1 MNEYQDD
8 VKLFSEVLADNW
20 LEYQRKLRQWAFL
33 NAVDFDEDVMQET
46 YIKCVD
52 LISRKGLKDKTK
64 QGCLNYFFLA
74 FRNNTYQQHLQNG
87 KRLIDAN
94 ADIFNLEIEDE
105 NDSQQQEQRRQYAEL
120 ARQYILDQVRKNFD
134 NISYSIFRLRYLV
147 NLDGKQPTFKQLK
160 EITKVPDT
168 RKRLLEVNSWVRTHI
183 SKEDINNYIKN
194 YNSKCLN
201 Y

>member
-1 MNEYQDD
+1 MNEED
-8 VKLFSEVLADNW
+8 VKIFSDIIAEHW
-20 LEYQRKLRQWAFL
+20 EEYQRKLRQWAFL

-87 KRLIDAN
+87 KRLIDDN
-94 ADIFNLEIEDE
+94 ADIFKLEIEDE
-105 NDSQQQEQRRQYAEL
+105 DVVLIEEQRRQYADL
-120 ARQYILDQVRKNFD
+120 ARQYILQQVQNNFD

-160 EITKVPDT
+160 EITRVQDT
-168 RKRLLEVNSWVRTHI
+168 RKRLLEVNKWVKENIT
-183 SKEDINNYIKN
+183 KEDINNYIKN

>member
-1 MNEYQDD
+1 MFEND
-8 VKLFSEVLADNW
+8 VKIFSDIIAEHW
-20 LEYQRKLRQWAFL
+20 EEYQRKLRQWAFL

-87 KRLIDAN
+87 KRLIDDN
-94 ADIFNLEIEDE
+94 ADIFKLEIEDE
-105 NDSQQQEQRRQYAEL
+105 DVVLIEEQRRQYADL
-120 ARQYILDQVRKNFD
+120 ARQYILQQVQNNFD

-160 EITKVPDT
+160 EVTKVPDT
-168 RKRLLEVNSWVRTHI
+168 RKRLLEVNKWVKENIT
-183 SKEDINNYIKN
+183 KEDINNYIKN